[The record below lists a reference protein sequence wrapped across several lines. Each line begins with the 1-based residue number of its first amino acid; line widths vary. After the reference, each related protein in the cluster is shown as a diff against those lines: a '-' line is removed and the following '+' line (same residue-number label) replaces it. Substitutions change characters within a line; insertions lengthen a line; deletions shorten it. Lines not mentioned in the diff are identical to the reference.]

1 MLSLF
6 LATCGQR
13 WYPKLGREAKDD
25 LPFVSWW
32 LFKPQPYAI
41 RHSKVDKC
49 FGRVRVAYWSTF
61 AQERCTIVE
70 CCLVA
75 ALVELRS
82 GGVLPKHT
90 DKKGWTSTYYTISTG
105 AIIMLYYIH
114 WCLQSNIAD
123 GDVSR
128 GVQYEFDR
136 ICRQQNRDGQVISTC
151 NSSHVWESFIFFGP
165 SLNWGTESKPF
176 PQFGVRCVES
186 VTRWIRLFGEISN
199 SHASLKWRTFI
210 IDA

>member
-6 LATCGQR
+6 FATCGQR
-13 WYPKLGREAKDD
+13 WYPKLGREGKDD

-49 FGRVRVAYWSTF
+49 FGRVRVAYSSTF

-82 GGVLPKHT
+82 GGVLPEHT
-90 DKKGWTSTYYTISTG
+90 EKKGWTSTQQIECHLYHHYAISTG
-105 AIIMLYYIH
+105 ASSRILRMEMFTGVFNTNLSCANKIETVRLFPLVILVMFEKT
-114 WCLQSNIAD
+114 S
-123 GDVSR
+123 VSSGHR
-128 GVQYEFDR
+128 WTEVR
-136 ICRQQNRDGQVISTC
+136 NQNLFR
-151 NSSHVWESFIFFGP
+151 
-165 SLNWGTESKPF
+165 SLASGALNLL
-176 PQFGVRCVES
+176 RVES
-186 VTRWIRLFGEISN
+186 DCLGRFLTPMLHSN
-199 SHASLKWRTFI
+199 EGHS
-210 IDA
+210 

>member
-1 MLSLF
+1 M
-6 LATCGQR
+6 
-13 WYPKLGREAKDD
+13 
-25 LPFVSWW
+25 SWW
-32 LFKPQPYAI
+32 LFKPQSYAI

-82 GGVLPKHT
+82 GGVLPEHT
-90 DKKGWTSTYYTISTG
+90 EKKGWTSTQQIECHLYHHYAISTG
-105 AIIMLYYIH
+105 ASSRILRMEMFPGVFNTNLSCAVNKIETVRLFPRVILVMFEKT
-114 WCLQSNIAD
+114 S
-123 GDVSR
+123 VSSGHR
-128 GVQYEFDR
+128 WD
-136 ICRQQNRDGQVISTC
+136 
-151 NSSHVWESFIFFGP
+151 
-165 SLNWGTESKPF
+165 WGTESKPL